1 MAVDHTPHSKMFTR
15 EVVEARQ
22 LPWWS
27 ALCCPMNS
35 PSNNPRMFTSF
46 AFDQTSLLV
55 KLAKDPSLREETG
68 RFSLQNVKGIE
79 GTMKVVDAI

>member
-1 MAVDHTPHSKMFTR
+1 
-15 EVVEARQ
+15 
-22 LPWWS
+22 
-27 ALCCPMNS
+27 
-35 PSNNPRMFTSF
+35 MFTSF